1 MPDFSAVAVALC
13 LVSGPS
19 PCTEIF
25 FAGQC
30 LPLLQEKT
38 ARLCL
43 QSCHLSRAR
52 LLGVA
57 LTGVM
62 WGVGG
67 GVCRSPSPSASSSV
81 CLTGGQLPRVSS
93 GVWLGCR
100 RCGSSDVSN
109 DKAPSDTLLF
119 AFCMRWE
126 SFTTTSWVHVDETV
140 SPYIIIL
147 YCGGKGNTEQS
158 ALHLQLRWLH
168 FSLWGYL

>member
-25 FAGQC
+25 FAGQR

-62 WGVGG
+62 WGFGG
-67 GVCRSPSPSASSSV
+67 GEFVDPRLLLRAPASVLLEDNSHA
-81 CLTGGQLPRVSS
+81 CLQE
-93 GVWLGCR
+93 
-100 RCGSSDVSN
+100 SD
-109 DKAPSDTLLF
+109 
-119 AFCMRWE
+119 
-126 SFTTTSWVHVDETV
+126 
-140 SPYIIIL
+140 
-147 YCGGKGNTEQS
+147 
-158 ALHLQLRWLH
+158 
-168 FSLWGYL
+168 